1 MKPQYEMK
9 FVVLII
15 YDIIIMI
22 SDNFCRVD
30 MIYKAL
36 KLKTE

>member
-1 MKPQYEMK
+1 MNYLIILIQLLYDIVQYEIK

-22 SDNFCRVD
+22 LDDFC
-30 MIYKAL
+30 
-36 KLKTE
+36 